1 MHRLIVVMPPYVCR
15 VGFDLRPLST
25 PFNPWDMIMLPSHE
39 ENLLYMLFMRP
50 EWPDTTLLTLL
61 TSSIPLCTLFL
72 VHLARFAKSSCGE
85 FTRNRRLALVSRD
98 TRLLIRRATSFA
110 GLNQTRGNSIPLI
123 NFMARPAGILIL
135 IVRNTTLD
143 SVATDSF
150 SKILDKILFG
160 TMQII
165 VRSWYRNDWPCD
177 HCENEMRDWN

>member
-1 MHRLIVVMPPYVCR
+1 MPPYVCR

-98 TRLLIRRATSFA
+98 TRLLIRRATPFA
-110 GLNQTRGNSIPLI
+110 GVNQTQRDSILLI
-123 NFMARPAGILIL
+123 NFMTRPAGILIS
-135 IVRNTTLD
+135 IVRNTMLD

-150 SKILDKILFG
+150 SNILDKILFG
-160 TMQII
+160 TMQT
-165 VRSWYRNDWPCD
+165 VARSWYRNDWPWY
-177 HCENEMRDWN
+177 HSENEMRDWN

>member
-25 PFNPWDMIMLPSHE
+25 PFNPWDMIMLPSRE

-98 TRLLIRRATSFA
+98 TRLLIRRTTSFA
-110 GLNQTRGNSIPLI
+110 GVNQTQGDSIPLI
-123 NFMARPAGILIL
+123 NFMTRPAGILIL
-135 IVRNTTLD
+135 IVRRFIVVKPIVL
-143 SVATDSF
+143 
-150 SKILDKILFG
+150 
-160 TMQII
+160 
-165 VRSWYRNDWPCD
+165 VRSWIKFYLLRCKQWLDRGIETIDLD
-177 HCENEMRDWN
+177 HCDNEMRDWN